1 MYRLEGAVDVV
12 SGNERFSL
20 EDSRSGRGFSDVSTL
35 PLGKIL
41 VGRAQQLLK
50 RGGRVD
56 ADLPVI
62 FSPRATAA
70 IVEAL
75 AELFSA
81 DEVNRGRAFLFR
93 MGRLSEKLH
102 LLDDGANPGGVRTR
116 SFDERGVPSV
126 PLTLLRD
133 GEVAGR
139 FLSPE
144 QARAL
149 DTRPTGHCR
158 DGILIPSNLILRQ
171 GARSINA
178 VMTERGERAFWVDD
192 IADMSGLNVE
202 TGDLTARVSGLVMHG
217 SEIEG
222 GCRNIELTGNLG
234 TALSDVVHVFSNTDR
249 VRHVDAPAIMVN
261 GFKLVS

>member
-1 MYRLEGAVDVV
+1 M
-12 SGNERFSL
+12 

-102 LLDDGANPGGVRTR
+102 LLD
-116 SFDERGVPSV
+116 
-126 PLTLLRD
+126 
-133 GEVAGR
+133 
-139 FLSPE
+139 
-144 QARAL
+144 
-149 DTRPTGHCR
+149 
-158 DGILIPSNLILRQ
+158 
-171 GARSINA
+171 
-178 VMTERGERAFWVDD
+178 M
-192 IADMSGLNVE
+192 
-202 TGDLTARVSGLVMHG
+202 TAR
-217 SEIEG
+217 
-222 GCRNIELTGNLG
+222 TP
-234 TALSDVVHVFSNTDR
+234 VVFGQGRLMN
-249 VRHVDAPAIMVN
+249 A
-261 GFKLVS
+261 GFRLFR